1 LKSAVYDAGMTHDPN
16 AIPGDLPA
24 PVDDGAA
31 GHLPGTA
38 VPPLALPATTG
49 EPFRVDVTAPGTA
62 RLVLYAYPRTGRPG
76 EDPLT
81 PDWDMIPGARGCT
94 PESCGFRDHAADL
107 AAAGASV
114 AGVSTQDTAYQAE
127 AALRLGLPFP
137 LLSDADF
144 RLTDALGLPSFEA
157 AGQRLLKRLTM
168 IISGGV
174 IEHVFYPV
182 FPPDGH
188 AGQVL
193 SWLRAHRAHA

>member
-1 LKSAVYDAGMTHDPN
+1 MTHDPN
-16 AIPGDLPA
+16 AAPGDLPA
-24 PVDDGAA
+24 PADDGAA
-31 GHLPGTA
+31 RHLPGTA

-49 EPFRVDVTAPGTA
+49 EQFRVDVTAPGTA

-94 PESCGFRDHAADL
+94 PESCGFRDHAGDL

-137 LLSDADF
+137 LLSDSDF

-157 AGQRLLKRLTM
+157 AGQRLLKHLTM

-182 FPPDGH
+182 FPPDTH
-188 AGQVL
+188 AGEVL
-193 SWLRAHRAHA
+193 SWLRAHRPRG